1 MADMSLAMY
10 RRTFQTKIQEFD
22 YHDNRTRELYQEL
35 EELLAKLTQDYPDQA
50 EELMREVTKLD

>member
-22 YHDNRTRELYQEL
+22 YHDDKALELIQEL
-35 EELLAKLTQDYPDQA
+35 EELQAKLFQDYPDQA
-50 EELMREVTKLD
+50 EELMREVTE